1 MQKRSRNPQQQSMF
15 SGLEEMLNPKDPLYQ
30 LARKI
35 PWEELQRGFSKY
47 YVEFGRPAKETRLM
61 ISLLILKQIYDLGDE
76 DLVKQWTQ
84 NPYWQYLGGQEQFQW
99 KLPCDPSEMSHFR
112 KRIGEEGVQRIF
124 KLSVDLHGNKD
135 VAEAEV
141 VVDTTVQ
148 EKNITFPTDTKLYR
162 KVAAKCI
169 EIARDENIE
178 LRRSYRRTIP
188 KLIFAQRGRNRP
200 RGYKKAIK
208 AQRKLKT
215 IAGRLVREIE
225 RKLPVQQQERYAE
238 QLNLFKRVLE
248 QQRSDKNKIYSLHEP
263 HVYCISKGK
272 EHKKYEYGS
281 KVSIAMTK
289 KSAIIVS
296 AMNLEKNVY
305 DGKTLPAVLQDI
317 ERHTGKRPEVVIVDQ
332 GYRGKQQIEETRII
346 SAKELRKKLSKY
358 EKQKTR
364 KRLRRRAAIEPVIS
378 HLKSEFRLA
387 RNYLKGVVGDHLNVL
402 MAAAAFNIKKWL
414 NKVASLIFLFFSSR
428 ENRLFLAHHC

>member
-1 MQKRSRNPQQQSMF
+1 M
-15 SGLEEMLNPKDPLYQ
+15 
-30 LARKI
+30 
-35 PWEELQRGFSKY
+35 
-47 YVEFGRPAKETRLM
+47 
-61 ISLLILKQIYDLGDE
+61 
-76 DLVKQWTQ
+76 
-84 NPYWQYLGGQEQFQW
+84 
-99 KLPCDPSEMSHFR
+99 
-112 KRIGEEGVQRIF
+112 
-124 KLSVDLHGNKD
+124 
-135 VAEAEV
+135 
-141 VVDTTVQ
+141 
-148 EKNITFPTDTKLYR
+148 
-162 KVAAKCI
+162 
-169 EIARDENIE
+169 
-178 LRRSYRRTIP
+178 
-188 KLIFAQRGRNRP
+188 IFAQRGRNRP

-289 KSAIIVS
+289 KSSIIVS

-317 ERHTGKRPEVVIVDQ
+317 ERHTGKRQEVAIVDQ

>member
-1 MQKRSRNPQQQSMF
+1 
-15 SGLEEMLNPKDPLYQ
+15 
-30 LARKI
+30 
-35 PWEELQRGFSKY
+35 
-47 YVEFGRPAKETRLM
+47 
-61 ISLLILKQIYDLGDE
+61 
-76 DLVKQWTQ
+76 
-84 NPYWQYLGGQEQFQW
+84 
-99 KLPCDPSEMSHFR
+99 MSHFR

-135 VAEAEV
+135 IAEAEV

-317 ERHTGKRPEVVIVDQ
+317 ERHTGKRPEVAIVDQ